1 MEIEKQAFAGL
12 MEYYKFLPL
21 QNKRSEVVSELEQL
35 ISNYSKICTKLGII
49 PNMALNKEI
58 LNINR
63 DDITEEE
70 FLQALYAYL
79 NTLQDISGQ
88 FINEIGN
95 LIENK

>member
-70 FLQALYAYL
+70 FLHL
-79 NTLQDISGQ
+79 
-88 FINEIGN
+88 
-95 LIENK
+95 